1 MSQQLAATLVNMNI
15 PGILVQAEF
24 VCEGLLRR
32 SGELLPAKGNFVGI
46 IQAQYAM
53 PATVQQMKAGVKC
66 DAEGC
71 DRRFVDEDTMA
82 AHKAMAHDPA
92 RLEAMQRMAEGL
104 DPEPAPVGGERAAL
118 RDAMEILPQG
128 VTGNRIGGGSAA
140 PAEDE

>member
-1 MSQQLAATLVNMNI
+1 MTQQMAATLVNMNI
-15 PGILVQAEF
+15 PGILVQSEF

-53 PATVQQMKAGVKC
+53 PATSQQMKQGVKC
-66 DAEGC
+66 DVDGC
-71 DRRFVDEDTMA
+71 ERRFVDEATRDV
-82 AHKAMAHDPA
+82 HKTMAHDPA
-92 RLEAMQRMAEGL
+92 RLEMMQRLAEGL

-128 VTGNRIGGGSAA
+128 VTGNRMGGPG
-140 PAEDE
+140 PGDDDE